1 MLREKSFS
9 QEGFDSGQP
18 AQFAQDDLS
27 RYRWLFGIPHC
38 SVVKCSTRNPGV
50 LLLSFFVDVSLGKKL
65 QSPSLVLVKPRKDS
79 NNVSCHCDMTEILL
93 IAA

>member
-27 RYRWLFGIPHC
+27 RYRWLFGIPQ
-38 SVVKCSTRNPGV
+38 VVYKWGFWDKLFPHFFPHFS
-50 LLLSFFVDVSLGKKL
+50 SFF
-65 QSPSLVLVKPRKDS
+65 QAR
-79 NNVSCHCDMTEILL
+79 TTFQILL
-93 IAA
+93 KILKNTYLNISYKPFIA